1 MEDIDAA
8 TFGSKKV
15 TQVPVLNEAPKQHEE
30 AYDLT
35 GAYPVLNV
43 LKFKTLSDS
52 LSLYLGSNRLLEE
65 DKFVQDLSGA
75 LSGIKLVPKDGIN
88 FVPKVKMDKI
98 KDLSGTVPE
107 EVRTMVSYLL
117 PDVSAW
123 SLDQF
128 RDPIER
134 RKIDSY
140 VNESYSKLDKL
151 LKPGKVE
158 RDVPTKSRMDDEF
171 SKFVNRDDI
180 RDRLK
185 VASMLRE
192 LAQRLLLS

>member
-1 MEDIDAA
+1 MEDIEAA
-8 TFGSKKV
+8 TFGRKKV
-15 TQVPVLNEAPKQHEE
+15 TQVPVLNEAPKQYEE

-52 LSLYLGSNRLLEE
+52 LSLYLSTKGF
-65 DKFVQDLSGA
+65 DKGLSGA

-88 FVPKVKMDKI
+88 FVPKVRVDKI

-140 VNESYSKLDKL
+140 VNAYYSKLDSL
-151 LKPGKVE
+151 LRPGKVE